1 MELLEWIDGTQLA
14 ETIRGSEFIF
24 PALETFHVIAVGLV
38 LGSIAI
44 VDMRLVG
51 LAAHHRAIS
60 EVSHDM
66 LPWTWVAFIAAT
78 VFGVL
83 LFAGTPIKYVA
94 MPFFDIKILL
104 IVLAGINMVVFEYVT
119 SKSKAEWDSM
129 PTPPLAVRLTGALS
143 LAFWVSVLLCGRFIG
158 FV

>member
-1 MELLEWIDGTQLA
+1 MDLLRWIESTEFA
-14 ETIRGSEFIF
+14 ETIRSSELVF
-24 PALETFHVIAVGLV
+24 PVLETLHVIAIGLV

-44 VDMRLVG
+44 VDMRLTG
-51 LAAHHRAIS
+51 LAARNRAIS

-83 LFAGTPIKYVA
+83 LFAGTPIKYVEMA
-94 MPFFDIKILL
+94 FFDIKMLL
-104 IVLAGINMVVFEYVT
+104 IALAGINMMIFEYVT
-119 SKSKAEWDSM
+119 SKSKAEWDRM
-129 PTPPLAVRLTGALS
+129 PTPPVGVRLTGALS
-143 LAFWVSVLLCGRFIG
+143 LAFWVSVLVCGRFIG

>member
-14 ETIRGSEFIF
+14 ETIRGSEFLF

-38 LGSIAI
+38 LGSIGI

-51 LAAHHRAIS
+51 LAGRHRAIS
-60 EVSHDM
+60 EISHEM
-66 LPWTWVAFIAAT
+66 LPWTWVAFAAAT
-78 VFGVL
+78 ILGVL
-83 LFAGTPIKYVA
+83 LFIGTPIRYVEIA
-94 MPFFDIKILL
+94 FFDIKLLL
-104 IVLAGINMVVFEYVT
+104 IALAGINMLVFEYVT
-119 SKSKAEWDSM
+119 SKSKAEWDRM
-129 PTPPLAVRLTGALS
+129 PTPPLGVRLTGALS

>member
-1 MELLEWIDGTQLA
+1 MELLRWIDATEFA
-14 ETIRGSEFIF
+14 ESIRGSELAF
-24 PALETFHVIAVGLV
+24 PVLETLHVIAVALV
-38 LGSIAI
+38 VGSIAV
-44 VDMRLVG
+44 VDLRLTG
-51 LAAHHRAIS
+51 LAGRNRAIS
-60 EVSHDM
+60 ELSHEM

-83 LFAGTPIKYVA
+83 LFVGTPIRYVE

-104 IVLAGINMVVFEYVT
+104 IALAGINMVIFEYVT
-119 SKSKAEWDSM
+119 SKSKAGWDRL
-129 PTPPLAVRLTGALS
+129 PTPPLMVRLTGALS

>member
-24 PALETFHVIAVGLV
+24 PALETLHVIAVALV
-38 LGSIAI
+38 VGSIAI
-44 VDMRLVG
+44 VDLRLAG
-51 LAAHHRAIS
+51 LAGRNRAIS
-60 EVSHDM
+60 ELSHDM

-83 LFAGTPIKYVA
+83 LFVGTPIRYVEIA
-94 MPFFDIKILL
+94 FFDIKILL
-104 IVLAGINMVVFEYVT
+104 IALAGINMLVFEYVT
-119 SKSKAEWDSM
+119 SKSKAGWDRM
-129 PTPPLAVRLTGALS
+129 PTPPLGVRLTGALS

>member
-1 MELLEWIDGTQLA
+1 MDLLRWIDSTEFA
-14 ETIRGSEFIF
+14 ETIRSSELAF
-24 PALETFHVIAVGLV
+24 PVLETLHVIAIALV
-38 LGSIAI
+38 VGSIAI

-51 LAAHHRAIS
+51 LAARNRAIS
-60 EVSHDM
+60 EVSHEM
-66 LPWTWVAFIAAT
+66 LPWTWAAFAAAT

-83 LFAGTPIKYVA
+83 LFAGTPIKYVE
-94 MPFFDIKILL
+94 MPFFDFKILL
-104 IVLAGINMVVFEYVT
+104 IVLAGLNMVVFEFVT
-119 SKSKAEWDSM
+119 SKSKAEWDRM